1 MLFTYYTK
9 HYLLLKWM
17 PQNPQAT
24 EDSAAGTGSLREE
37 ECGILVRGRLYNPL
51 QRIFI
56 YITRDRKMQDE
67 VRFLKL
73 TGSFN
78 SKCYTQSTRFLKKK
92 GRKKKKFNIRGLKIK
107 NTSRTQT
114 SLSLELRNMYK
125 VCSEYYTGFSS

>member
-1 MLFTYYTK
+1 MLQEKKKGVRVIYILHKT
-9 HYLLLKWM
+9 LSPLKM
-17 PQNPQAT
+17 DAAEPT
-24 EDSAAGTGSLREE
+24 GDRRLELTSAAGTGSLREE

-92 GRKKKKFNIRGLKIK
+92 GRKKKEKI
-107 NTSRTQT
+107 QHP
-114 SLSLELRNMYK
+114 
-125 VCSEYYTGFSS
+125 GFKD